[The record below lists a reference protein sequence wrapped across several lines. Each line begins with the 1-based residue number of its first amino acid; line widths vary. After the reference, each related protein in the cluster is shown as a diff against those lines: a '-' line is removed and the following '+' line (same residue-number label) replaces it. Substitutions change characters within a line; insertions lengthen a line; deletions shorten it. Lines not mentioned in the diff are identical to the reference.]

1 MWGGGS
7 GNCIETRAAVV
18 ICFMYPGMLKAE
30 FKLFFFFFCPQQKP
44 GPVQLSALHS
54 STNAEVFL
62 ISWKSA
68 EKCHG
73 NLVIFYL
80 FITLR
85 SSV

>member
-1 MWGGGS
+1 MGGGGGGCRHLLHVS
-7 GNCIETRAAVV
+7 QHAKGWIQT
-18 ICFMYPGMLKAE
+18 
-30 FKLFFFFFCPQQKP
+30 FFFFAPQQKP
-44 GPVQLSALHS
+44 SPVQLSALHS